1 MAITRQKKEELLKE
15 LVQLFAGAQSVAFGQ
30 YSGMT
35 VEQLQEMRKEM
46 RKVGVEFKVAKK
58 TLIKLAAKENGL
70 ELPDEI
76 LEGTIGAAFSKE
88 DIVSGPKL
96 LKKTAKKIAVV
107 KLLGGVMEGKVL
119 SVSEMGALADLP
131 SREQLLAQFVGM
143 MQGPLRAFHGM
154 LSAPTASMARA
165 LDAYAKQIP
174 VEASATPVAAPA
186 APEPVAAT
194 EEAAPAPAEETPAVE
209 EAAPAEE
216 APAETAA
223 TE

>member
-15 LVQLFAGAQSVAFGQ
+15 LVQLFAEAQSVAFGQ

-35 VEQLQEMRKEM
+35 VAQLQEMRKEM

-96 LKKTAKKIAVV
+96 LKKTAKKIEVV

-119 SVSEMGALADLP
+119 SITEMGALADLP
-131 SREQLLAQFVGM
+131 SREQLLAKFVGM
-143 MQGPLRAFHGM
+143 LQGPLRAFHGM

-165 LDAYAKQIP
+165 LDAYAKQLP
-174 VEASATPVAAPA
+174 VEAAAT
-186 APEPVAAT
+186 PEPVAAPVV
-194 EEAAPAPAEETPAVE
+194 EAAPTPAEETPVAE

-216 APAETAA
+216 AQGETAP